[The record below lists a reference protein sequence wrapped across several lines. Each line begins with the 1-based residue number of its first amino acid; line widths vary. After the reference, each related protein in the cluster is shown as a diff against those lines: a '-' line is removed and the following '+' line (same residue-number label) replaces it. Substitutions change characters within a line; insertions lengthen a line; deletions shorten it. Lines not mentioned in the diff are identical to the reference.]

1 MNQSESIDLLAA
13 ALVKFQSTATAVHK
27 NAMNP
32 HFKNRYADLA
42 AVIEATRQPLAD
54 ADLAVVQLPDGDDLV
69 TRVMHKSGQWIAS
82 RTPVKS
88 AKPDAQGYGSA
99 LTYARRQSALAMLFC
114 ATEDDDGQAASRAPQ
129 QRKATPTQTQA
140 IRKMVAP
147 DDGPGRT
154 MVGAYPEETTR
165 RRIAEMFGGPQSVGY
180 VLEWAMLPERK
191 KPTRVTEFGEAHFS
205 SMEKNRTAIE
215 QYIQGRVS
223 AAKNGPNALDDGD
236 IWGGGKV

>member
-27 NAMNP
+27 NATNP
-32 HFKNRYADLA
+32 HYKNRYADLA

-69 TRVMHKSGQWIAS
+69 TRVIHKSGQWIAS

-129 QRKATPTQTQA
+129 RKATPTQVQA
-140 IRKMVAP
+140 VRKMVAP
-147 DDGPGRT
+147 DDSPGRT
-154 MVGAYPEETTR
+154 VLGSYAEETTR
-165 RRIAEMFGGPQSVGY
+165 KRIGEMFGGPQFAGY

-191 KPTRVTEFGEAHFS
+191 KPTRVTEFTEAHFAS
-205 SMEKNRTAIE
+205 LEKNRAAIE
-215 QYIQGRVS
+215 KYIEDQVF
-223 AAKNGPNALDDGD
+223 AAKNGANAIDDGD